1 MTLIDFMSGLAI
13 GALIALGF
21 LLATPAIERKANRSR
36 LGRRR
41 RWLP

>member
-1 MTLIDFMSGLAI
+1 MQLADFVAGLAI
-13 GALIALGF
+13 GALIALGV
-21 LLATPAIERKANRSR
+21 LMVLPAIERKANRSR